1 VNIKTNNQPTTI
13 NSSELQTGTKG
24 GQATSS
30 STSSGSTTMA
40 ELMGKS
46 KSTYNKLQK
55 GAELQGRITKLTA
68 KEILVDINAKAE
80 AVVLEKDK
88 RLLRNL
94 LSNLKVGD
102 TVTVQI
108 LNPESDQGNP
118 VVSLRRFMDDA
129 VWIKLEKLQADQTAN
144 TVIVNEI
151 TRGGYLVSTATGVSG
166 FLPNSHTSFVTPGTE
181 GMNQNPQELQGK
193 KLEVYILEL
202 NRQAHKIIFSQKQI
216 MKDVD
221 FQKAIAGFSV
231 GDKLSPVISNVTNFG
246 LFVVMHNKDGM
257 QLDGLIHISEV
268 SWDDVE
274 DLQALYKSGTTV
286 DAVIIGIDK
295 DAKRI
300 DLSIKR
306 LTKDPFEELI
316 SGVALEQKVSGTVAS
331 ITSHAVFL
339 EIPSIA
345 QKEKTISGI
354 IRKDKI
360 PPNVSFEVGDSVT
373 ATVSQIETKRHRL
386 ILIPVLQAK
395 PIGYR

>member
-1 VNIKTNNQPTTI
+1 MDIQTKNEKRKTKNTTDNVSDI
-13 NSSELQTGTKG
+13 
-24 GQATSS
+24 GQKSGNATS
-30 STSSGSTTMA
+30 MA
-40 ELMGKS
+40 ELMS
-46 KSTYNKLQK
+46 KANKTFTKLQK
-55 GAELQGRITKLTA
+55 GAEIQGIITKLTS
-68 KEILVDINAKAE
+68 KEILVDIDAKSE

-129 VWIKLEKLQADQTAN
+129 VWVKLEKLQKDQTP
-144 TVIVNEI
+144 VIVTVNEI
-151 TRGGYLVSTATGVSG
+151 TRGGYLVSTDSGISG
-166 FLPNSHTSFVTPGTE
+166 FLPNSHTSFVTPATD
-181 GMNQNPQELQGK
+181 GMNQNPQDLQGK
-193 KLEVYILEL
+193 KLDVFILEL

-221 FQKAIAGFSV
+221 FQNAVREFSI
-231 GDKLSPVISNVTNFG
+231 GNKLSPVISNVTNFG
-246 LFVVMHNKDGM
+246 LFVVLHNKDGM
-257 QLDGLIHISEV
+257 QIDGLIHISEI
-268 SWDDVE
+268 SWDDVA
-274 DLQALYKSGTTV
+274 DLQALYKSGATV
-286 DAVIIGIDK
+286 DVVIIGIDK
-295 DAKRI
+295 DSKRV

-316 SGVALEQKVSGTVAS
+316 YGITLEQKVTGIVAN

-339 EIPSIA
+339 DIPSPSKKDA
-345 QKEKTISGI
+345 MVTGI

-360 PPNVSFEVGDSVT
+360 PPNISFEVGESVT

-386 ILIPVLQAK
+386 ILVPVLQAK